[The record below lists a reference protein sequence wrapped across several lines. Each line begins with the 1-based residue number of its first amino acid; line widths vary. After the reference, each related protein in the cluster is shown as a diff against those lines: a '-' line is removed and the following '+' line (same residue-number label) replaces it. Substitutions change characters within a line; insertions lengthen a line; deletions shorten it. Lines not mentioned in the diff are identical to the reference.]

1 MPEIKHNFMK
11 GKMNKDLDERLVP
24 NGEYRD
30 ALNIQVSTSEGSDVG
45 TVQNILGNSLL
56 AGQSFIS
63 ENAVCVGSIA
73 DEKNDKLYYFISDQ
87 LEKIRDRAFTNSA
100 EWTAT
105 TGTSEDYTGI
115 GVLIASNGSTS
126 SQYGGFFQD
135 FDLVDGKTYKLK
147 ATFSENDT
155 AGTSSNVYFI
165 GGNTWSTNTGNNSYR
180 PFSNPS
186 VVNGTVNHTFIFDQS
201 QNNSQTSMRFYI
213 QLTNGNTN
221 IKQVR
226 LESLSLVLVSD
237 IIIEYDSNTNTITP
251 VLVDTI
257 GNVLKFNPDNI
268 ITGINIIDDLLL
280 WTDNENEP
288 KKINI
293 QRSKEGT
300 NNNGLTH
307 TRLIVDNVD
316 SGDIEE
322 KHITVIKK
330 SPSIAPG
337 LVSITNVSTGY
348 VSGNMKQINYFYP
361 PGPNSLGLTNALV
374 GKGHEMWI
382 GLSNLAGVQPEV
394 MVGDV
399 VKVYRTWGSPTDGEV
414 LVARLLIKEV
424 RDPSNQFFFA
434 QIQNNF
440 STAAADRIC
449 WSGETSIKVSV
460 LEVVEHVPTTP
471 LPQYYFELE
480 QRGES
485 IFERKLPRFAY
496 RYKYEDGEYSSVGPF
511 SEVVFIPGEFDYH
524 PTEAYNKGMI
534 NHLKKLTLNNF
545 ITEDIPK
552 DVTEIDL
559 LYKNEFSPSIYV
571 IKTLSK
577 NDGYWLANFG
587 RGEYEVTTENVYAQ
601 IPSNQLIRPW
611 DNVPKRA
618 LSQEVTGNRVV
629 YGNYY
634 QNYDLISADGIKI
647 NPNLTAVL
655 DDRFQQDA
663 VYKNGLK
670 SIKSQRTYNFG
681 IVYGDEYGRETP
693 VFTNEEANQLVAK
706 PSCADSNTIAIDI
719 NSEFPA
725 WADYYKI
732 FIKETSNEY
741 YNLAMGRMY
750 DAEDDNVWLAFPSI
764 DRNKVDEDTYL
775 VLKKGAGDSSKAV
788 TEEARYKVV
797 AIENEAP
804 DYIKTSY
811 DLIAEPKGSITS
823 SVIFGGDTSS
833 AANPYAVSFPAAIPL
848 PGTKVFTINRYYWK
862 NSTSTA
868 WWNMGLPDILE
879 VWNTK
884 GANELYVSFSNVR
897 KETNVDWADCKVEMS
912 KKYKVTGVELVP
924 ADINSVPGYHGSAMW
939 RFKLNEVIPA
949 GDAWYTEYVST
960 GTTVSSRSSGGL
972 LKPHFYKKIV
982 DNKPEFD
989 GRFFVKIIKD
999 HTVEK
1004 HLSTGIPLDD
1014 KGWLV
1019 THTIDQVFYIADE
1032 DADTVDV
1039 GGGTAYSDNSISR
1052 EDWVNNLG
1060 GSTASKWFIDEAS
1073 FAGTQ
1078 PLDSNHPKDSV
1089 TFQGQ
1094 QLCDITSNYNYA
1106 KYSPNKVASP
1116 PAGEGHVFF
1125 GSSWTYSY
1133 TGSSVYHKDY
1143 QIPTA
1148 TASNPT
1154 FEFFGTQT
1162 VNSNSPGLF
1171 GNSNYYMGGT
1181 SLISDLYKSK
1191 LQVSLQP
1198 LGNKQSLGAAFLKG
1212 AHKGSYDSNAVALA
1226 DLTTDGGYMNAADS
1240 TAATNRTS
1248 ALYLHLSFGGIG
1260 PSVSYSVTSSTSVTN
1275 LASSWV
1281 GHEFKKNWW
1290 VGGDSYGT
1298 SSSDFG
1304 GVNSTNANQAKTVS
1318 KLSGNSLF
1326 RLNGDAN
1333 VYKIKSVTKRRLYN
1347 HQGAYQGRD
1356 VSAGN
1361 YITINPVFNVFE
1373 EFMLNTTNRRK
1384 AASNASNPLINT
1396 TNLINAAAI
1405 ESLVSAANGSTTY
1418 ADTSTWTQHSR
1429 MIQPDNCRLSYL
1441 IEYEVLDYIVNPT
1454 ISSGDERDI
1463 EDNTVFPNMN
1473 RLDFARLEFVE
1484 EFSTNIDNELTSNP
1498 AIFETEPKED
1508 VGLDIY
1514 HEVTGELPTSL
1525 TTYTPRVQNLI
1536 HIGAT
1541 LSITPVT
1548 TSTGGVSGTFV
1559 NSIAYGAS
1567 GWVIQVSSAVDL
1579 VDLMGD
1585 TTVLK
1590 FHNDDGTYA
1599 TATWN
1604 GTGSSGSTNLLDV
1617 IIHPNTIGLGWFNC
1631 WSFGNGVESN
1641 RIGDTYNKPYITNG
1655 VKVSTTLLDSYKEE
1669 HRKYGLIYSG
1679 IYNSTSGVNDLNQ
1692 FIAAEKITKDINPS
1706 YGSIQRLH
1714 SRSTADGDLIA
1725 LCEDRILKILA
1736 NKDALYNADGNPQLI
1751 ANNNVLGQAIPF
1763 SGEFGISKNPESF
1776 ASESYRVYFT
1786 DKVRG
1791 AVMRLSRDGLTPI
1804 SDHGMKDWFR
1814 DNLKL
1819 TTKLIGSY
1827 DDRNDEY
1834 NITLADRKTLG
1845 EELIVNGNFETDP
1858 SDAWFQSGSVDHWTW
1873 DSANNNMF
1881 SDADP
1886 HDRIGQYLPP
1896 SVTVGKSYEISWTV
1910 GKPASGELEGRL
1922 WVTIHDENANYK
1934 TISANTKTTVGTYT
1948 KIVTVDN
1955 SWLAWQYPV
1964 GDIPNSINFHN
1975 KDWGGVYFNGT
1986 IDNISVKE
1994 IISDPITV
2002 SFKEDVKGWV
2012 SFKSFVTEN
2021 ALSVANDY
2029 YTTLNGKLY
2038 KHHIENTNR
2047 NNFYGVDYNSSVN
2060 VILNDSPGSVK
2071 SFHTLGYEGSQSR
2084 VEGVKTVTVGVDSL
2098 TGVNPGGLAQGLYFY
2113 FNTKKEMDDLL
2124 SYTWDSGVVSTT
2136 VKQYR
2141 NNILI
2146 REGFIYLGNTPTTF
2160 GFVGRW
2166 NEGSTVSNS
2175 SAAAAGDWEVGDI
2188 ITTKSQE
2195 DSVSHFNITPKD
2207 GWYVSGIETDKEKGN
2222 IHEFIEKEGK
2232 WFNYIKGENHQ
2243 FNKVLLDSRVDFGAF
2258 NVQGIGIL
2266 SSIDSDIL
2274 TFDGNINTSLQV
2286 GDVICFQT
2294 PFANGSFSIIDS
2306 SNITQHGSVTDITA
2320 NTITVDYFGG
2330 TIPIAGDYIFFT
2342 KNNVINTSS
2351 LLGYFADIKFE
2362 NNSTGEI
2369 ELFSVGS
2376 EITESSK

>member
-1 MPEIKHNFMK
+1 M
-11 GKMNKDLDERLVP
+11 
-24 NGEYRD
+24 
-30 ALNIQVSTSEGSDVG
+30 NIQVSTSEGSDVG

-56 AGQSFIS
+56 AGQDFIS

-73 DEKNDKLYYFISDQ
+73 DEKNDKLYYFIVNN
-87 LEKIRDRAFTNSA
+87 E
-100 EWTAT
+100 E
-105 TGTSEDYTGI
+105 
-115 GVLIASNGSTS
+115 LIVN
-126 SQYGGFFQD
+126 GGF
-135 FDLVDGKTYKLK
+135 DGGFSGWWLSTGWELENGKIEGDSVVANDKINQSNLPIDKFILDREYEVSFTVSGYVAGNINVKLRNENGKGFNIPNFVPENKTY
-147 ATFSENDT
+147 TFT
-155 AGTSSNVYFI
+155 GKVGTH
-165 GGNTWSTNTGNNSYR
+165 NTTNTTFYSRFFIQAGNID
-180 PFSNPS
+180 F
-186 VVNGTVNHTFIFDQS
+186 T
-201 QNNSQTSMRFYI
+201 
-213 QLTNGNTN
+213 GNIDN
-221 IKQVR
+221 ISIKPKD
-226 LESLSLVLVSD
+226 SA
-237 IIIEYDSNTNTITP
+237 IIEYDSTTNTITP
-251 VLVDTI
+251 VLVDTV
-257 GNVLKFNPDNI
+257 GDVLKFNPDNI

-300 NNNGLTH
+300 NKNGLVH
-307 TRLIVDNVD
+307 TRLIVNSIDD
-316 SGDIEE
+316 GDIEE
-322 KHITVIKK
+322 QHITVIKK
-330 SPSIAPG
+330 SPSKAPG

-361 PGPNSLGLTNALV
+361 PGPNSSGLTDVLV
-374 GKGHEMWI
+374 QKGHEMWI

-399 VKVYRTWGSPTDGEV
+399 VKVYRTWGPPTDGEV

-545 ITEDIPK
+545 VTEDIPK

-559 LYKNEFSPSIYV
+559 LYKNEFSPNIYV
-571 IKTLSK
+571 IKTLSRD
-577 NDGYWLANFG
+577 DGYWAANSG
-587 RGEYEVTTENVYAQ
+587 YGAYEVTTENVYAQ
-601 IPSNQLIRPW
+601 IPSNQLVRPW

-634 QNYDLISADGIKI
+634 QNYDLVNADGIKI
-647 NPNLTAVL
+647 YPNLTAVL

-663 VYKNGLK
+663 VFKYGLK

-693 VFTNEEANQLVAK
+693 VFTNDEANQLVTK
-706 PSCADSNTIAIDI
+706 PSCADSNTVVVNV
-719 NSEFPA
+719 NSDSPP

-750 DAEDDNVWLAFPSI
+750 DAEDNNVWLAFPSI

-775 VLKKGAGDSSKAV
+775 ILKKGSGENSRAV
-788 TEEARYKVV
+788 TEDARYKVV

-811 DLIAEPKGSITS
+811 DLIAEPKGTITS
-823 SVIFGGDTSS
+823 SVIFGGDTSN
-833 AANPYAVSFPAAIPL
+833 ATTPYAVSYPAAIPL
-848 PGTKVFTINRYYWK
+848 PGTQVFTINTHFWQG
-862 NSTSTA
+862 SETTD
-868 WWNMGLPDILE
+868 WWWMGLPDMLE
-879 VWNTK
+879 IWSTR
-884 GANELYVSFSNVR
+884 GIYELYVSFSNVR
-897 KETNVDWADCKVEMS
+897 KETNVAWSDCKVEMS
-912 KKYKVTGVELVP
+912 KKYKVTDVKPVSSGTP
-924 ADINSVPGYHGSAMW
+924 APGYHGSGMW
-939 RFKLNEVIPA
+939 RFKLSEVIPA

-960 GTTVSSRSSGGL
+960 SDSDSDSAHGGL

-999 HTVEK
+999 NSIEK
-1004 HLSTGIPLDD
+1004 YLSTGIPLDD
-1014 KGWLV
+1014 RGWLV
-1019 THTIDQVFYIADE
+1019 THAIDQVFYIADE
-1032 DADTVDV
+1032 LAPTVDV
-1039 GGGTAYSDNSISR
+1039 GGGTAFSDSSISR
-1052 EDWVNNLG
+1052 DDWSNNLG
-1060 GSTASKWFIDEAS
+1060 GHTASRWFIDEAS
-1073 FAGTQ
+1073 FAGSQ

-1089 TFQGQ
+1089 TEQDTI
-1094 QLCDITSNYNYA
+1094 QLCDITNDYNYA
-1106 KYSPNKVASP
+1106 KYSLNKVASP
-1116 PAGEGHVFF
+1116 GTGEGYVFF
-1125 GSSWTYSY
+1125 GAAGNTNTSF
-1133 TGSSVYHKDY
+1133 HQNY

-1148 TASNPT
+1148 TASNPSY
-1154 FEFFGTQT
+1154 EYFGTRVTQAAH
-1162 VNSNSPGLF
+1162 PGILF
-1171 GNSNYYMGGT
+1171 GDANISST
-1181 SLISDLYKSK
+1181 DALRSDLYKSK
-1191 LQVSLQP
+1191 LEVSLQQ

-1212 AHKGSYDSNAVALA
+1212 AHKGSYDSNATALA
-1226 DLTTDGGYMNAADS
+1226 DITTDGGYMDAAAS

-1260 PSVSYSVTSSTSVTN
+1260 PVTAPASTTYAFAN
-1275 LASSWV
+1275 LIDFWTAI
-1281 GHEFKKNWW
+1281 HMKKNWW
-1290 VGGDSYGT
+1290 VGGDSYGA

-1304 GVNSTNANQAKTVS
+1304 GVNSTNDNQKKTVS
-1318 KLSGNSLF
+1318 KLTQNSLF

-1333 VYKIKSVTKRRLYN
+1333 IYKIKSVTKRRLYN
-1347 HQGAYQGRD
+1347 HQGAYQGSE

-1361 YITINPVFNVFE
+1361 NITINPVFNVFE
-1373 EFMLNTTNRRK
+1373 EFMLNTTNRRRSP
-1384 AASNASNPLINT
+1384 AYTGSNSNPLINT
-1396 TNLINAAAI
+1396 TNQIDAEDI
-1405 ESLVSAANGSTTY
+1405 GSLVTVANGSTTY
-1418 ADTSTWTQHSR
+1418 ADTSTWSQYAR
-1429 MIQPDNCRLSYL
+1429 MIQPNNCRLSYL

-1454 ISSGDERDI
+1454 IGGATNERDI
-1463 EDNTVFPNMN
+1463 EANTVFPNMSLTN
-1473 RLDFARLEFVE
+1473 FARLEFVE
-1484 EFSTNIDNELTSNP
+1484 EFSTNIDNELTNNP

-1541 LSITPVT
+1541 LSITPAT
-1548 TSTGGVSGTFV
+1548 TSTGVSGIFV
-1559 NSIAYGAS
+1559 NSITHGTD
-1567 GWVIQVSSAVDL
+1567 GWLIQVSSPVNIVDL
-1579 VDLMGD
+1579 TGD

-1599 TATWN
+1599 TATWS
-1604 GTGSSGSTNLLDV
+1604 GTGSSGSTNLLNV

-1655 VKVSTTLLDSYKEE
+1655 VKVSTTLLDSYEEE

-1706 YGSIQRLH
+1706 YGSIQKLH
-1714 SRSTADGDLIA
+1714 SRSTADGDLIV

-1751 ANNNVLGQAIPF
+1751 ANNNVLGQTIPF
-1763 SGEFGISKNPESF
+1763 SGEYGISKNPESF

-1791 AVMRLSRDGLTPI
+1791 AVMRLSKDGLTPV

-1845 EELIVNGNFETDP
+1845 EELIQDPKVTDDAIWGVSGGNTADFSGGMGALVTSPGTGASQYPQFYNPNVDLVNGRTY
-1858 SDAWFQSGSVDHWTW
+1858 QITVK
-1873 DSANNNMF
+1873 F
-1881 SDADP
+1881 SEISNGGDNTTIKAFVY
-1886 HDRIGQYLPP
+1886 GPP
-1896 SVTVGKSYEISWTV
+1896 S
-1910 GKPASGELEGRL
+1910 A
-1922 WVTIHDENANYK
+1922 
-1934 TISANTKTTVGTYT
+1934 
-1948 KIVTVDN
+1948 
-1955 SWLAWQYPV
+1955 
-1964 GDIPNSINFHN
+1964 
-1975 KDWGGVYFNGT
+1975 GGVNGYRPYYDT
-1986 IDNISVKE
+1986 NVANGIHVSTFVFDQSQNNGAPTMRFSIELYNGDDYVKKIRVE
-1994 IISDPITV
+1994 HVSLKVVVVDPITV
-2002 SFKEDVKGWV
+2002 SFKEDVRGWV
-2012 SFKSFVTEN
+2012 SFKSFVTES

-2060 VILNDSPGSVK
+2060 VILNDGPGSVK
-2071 SFHTLGYEGSQSR
+2071 SFHTLGYEGSQSK
-2084 VEGVKTVTVGVDSL
+2084 VNVFSTDYT
-2098 TGVNPGGLAQGLYFY
+2098 TGLSDAQPYNL
-2113 FNTKKEMDDLL
+2113 
-2124 SYTWDSGVVSTT
+2124 V
-2136 VKQYR
+2136 
-2141 NNILI
+2141 
-2146 REGFIYLGNTPTTF
+2146 
-2160 GFVGRW
+2160 
-2166 NEGSTVSNS
+2166 
-2175 SAAAAGDWEVGDI
+2175 A
-2188 ITTKSQE
+2188 
-2195 DSVSHFNITPKD
+2195 KD
-2207 GWYVSGIETDKEKGN
+2207 GWYVSSIKTDKEKGN

-2232 WFNYIKGENHQ
+2232 WFNYIKGQNQ
-2243 FNKVLLDSRVDFGAF
+2243 RMSNSQIDFRAF

-2274 TFDGNINTSLQV
+2274 TFGSNINMSLQT
-2286 GDVICFQT
+2286 GDLIHFQT
-2294 PFANGSFSIIDS
+2294 PITNGPFSTIDS
-2306 SNITQHGSVTDITA
+2306 SDITTHGSVTDITT
-2320 NTITVDYFGG
+2320 NTISIVNPSTPG
-2330 TIPIAGDYIFFT
+2330 PIVGDYIFFT
-2342 KNNVINTSS
+2342 KNNAINTSS
-2351 LLGYFADIKFE
+2351 LLGYFADVKFE